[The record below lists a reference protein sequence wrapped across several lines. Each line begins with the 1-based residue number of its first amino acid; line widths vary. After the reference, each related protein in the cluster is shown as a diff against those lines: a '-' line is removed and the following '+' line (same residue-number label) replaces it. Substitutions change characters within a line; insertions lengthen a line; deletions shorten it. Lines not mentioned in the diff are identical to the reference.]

1 MSIFYIADTH
11 FGHESIMRL
20 GRRPFE
26 TIEEMDKTLIE
37 NWNKR
42 IKGNDKVY
50 ILGDMFYKTTGVCE
64 VLKQLKGKKHLILGN
79 HDSSWLE
86 EYTVIKKDENGK
98 KIKNTDTLPHKSYR
112 IVETGEDANLYFES
126 VNDILQ
132 MGDRDIGCILCHY
145 PLLSWKHDKRL
156 LMIHGHLHCNTK
168 DLFFP
173 ILVDD
178 QRILNAGVEING
190 YMPVTLEEM
199 KENNRIF
206 KERYLET
213 NGTQS

>member
-11 FGHESIMRL
+11 FGHESIIKL
-20 GRRPFE
+20 TKRPFE
-26 TIEEMDKTLIE
+26 NADEMDKALIE

-42 IKGNDKVY
+42 VKGNDKVY
-50 ILGDMFYKTTGVCE
+50 ILGDMFYKTTGVCD
-64 VLKQLKGKKHLILGN
+64 VLKQLKGKKYLILGN
-79 HDSSWLE
+79 HDSSWIE
-86 EYTVIKKDENGK
+86 EYTVDSDEN
-98 KIKNTDTLPHKSYR
+98 KNTLPHISYR
-112 IVETGEDANLYFES
+112 ITETGEDASLYFES

-132 MGDRDIGCILCHY
+132 MGDTDVGCILCHY

-190 YMPVTLEEM
+190 YKPVTLEEM
-199 KENNRIF
+199 KENNRLF
-206 KERYLET
+206 KERYEGK